1 MGKRASPPPLI
12 GVIVEND
19 TQSESIEAAL
29 CLFEEWSVA
38 VELEVAS
45 AAYTPARVGEWAA
58 GAEARGMQAIIAAGE
73 VGDFLAAAVA
83 AHTNLPVIA
92 VVRGGSP
99 AISEMPEGVPVAFV
113 SGRGAANAAVL
124 ALQILARTGEHWA
137 ELHREYRESL
147 IESVESIEDSA
158 GMPPDD
164 TEEDE
169 PRRDAEI
176 ERESSARIRPIDLTQ
191 PLHAPAGSRTVRRE
205 DANDSETARQGKA
218 RAKHAGALAETPGG
232 GARRLGR
239 VSVDA
244 EMMDVEITEEAVE
257 CLLEGGIVAVPTE
270 TVYGLAVD
278 ATNLAAVAR
287 LFALKGRSDLKPV
300 TVFIDSQRLLA
311 SLVRNL
317 TADVKRLL
325 EAFWPGPL
333 TVVFERRGPEFAHL
347 SHDNTIGV
355 RLPDHSIPLTLMQ
368 ELERPI
374 ACTSANPSGEPPA
387 TTGERVERYFGSE
400 VNMILD
406 AGPREMQPPS
416 SVIDVSSKP
425 YRLVREGSISRDQI
439 CAVIGDLLAHEDEEE
454 GS

>member
-1 MGKRASPPPLI
+1 MGKRTSPPPLI

-29 CLFEEWSVA
+29 ALFEEWSVA
-38 VELEVAS
+38 YELEVAS

-58 GAEARGMQAIIAAGE
+58 GAEARGMQAIIAAGD

-83 AHTNLPVIA
+83 AHTNLPVIG
-92 VVRGGSP
+92 VVQGSSP
-99 AISEMPEGVPVAFV
+99 TASEMPEGVPVAFV
-113 SGRGAANAAVL
+113 SGLGAANAAVL

-147 IESVESIEDSA
+147 IEGVESIDGGA
-158 GMPPDD
+158 DARPDAVD
-164 TEEDE
+164 EDE
-169 PRRDAEI
+169 PRDEIEI
-176 ERESSARIRPIDLTQ
+176 ERESSERIQPIDLTR
-191 PLHAPAGSRTVRRE
+191 PLQAPEGSRTVRRE
-205 DANDSETARQGKA
+205 DARDFETGRQRKA
-218 RAKHAGALAETPGG
+218 RGKRAGALAEEPGG

-244 EMMDVEITEEAVE
+244 ELMAVEIAEEAVE
-257 CLLEGGIVAVPTE
+257 CLLEGGIVALPTE

-287 LFALKGRSDLKPV
+287 LFALKGRSEAKPV

-311 SLVRNL
+311 SLVLNL

-347 SHDNTIGV
+347 AQDNTIGV
-355 RLPDHSIPLTLMQ
+355 RLPDHSIPLALMQ

-387 TTGERVERYFGSE
+387 TTGERVERYFGAD

-416 SVIDVSSKP
+416 SVIDVSCKP
-425 YRLVREGSISRDQI
+425 YRLVREGSISREQI
-439 CAVIGDLLAHEDEEE
+439 CAVIGDLLAHEDEE
-454 GS
+454 GSS